1 MSVNRFFV
9 AIQLILLW
17 THNFFVSGLA
27 IGKKKKHFFQFKTF
41 IQFQCLKIILFPSKA
56 GLRLL
61 FFFSIQNVCGV
72 FLIFLSNISNVAI
85 IFNQMQRIRKIKSYL
100 FLFSDFLS
108 WSASWDETTT
118 FVLMDAASFFFCY
131 LSLVWMASIFIEYTP
146 SLFLNAFNS
155 TFRLMFNNANEI
167 KTKTYFTFMIF
178 PHFSMVEQ
186 FY

>member
-1 MSVNRFFV
+1 MNAQFFCFGLSDRKEKETLFSIQNIYTISVSQNN
-9 AIQLILLW
+9 LIS
-17 THNFFVSGLA
+17 FESRP
-27 IGKKKKHFFQFKTF
+27 KTS
-41 IQFQCLKIILFPSKA
+41 L
-56 GLRLL
+56 
-61 FFFSIQNVCGV
+61 FFSIQNVCGV

-118 FVLMDAASFFFCY
+118 FVLMDAASFFFFCY